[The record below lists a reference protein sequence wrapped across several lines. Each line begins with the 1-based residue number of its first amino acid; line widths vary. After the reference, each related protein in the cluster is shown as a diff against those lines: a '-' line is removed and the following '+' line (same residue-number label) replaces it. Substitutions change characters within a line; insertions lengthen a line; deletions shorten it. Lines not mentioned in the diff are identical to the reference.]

1 MDIQGKNAIV
11 TGGVSGIG
19 RAVVEKLIS
28 EGASIAVMDVDSDGL
43 AALAEAHPDIL
54 CIRCDVSDHDQVA
67 EVVAEIVQAFG
78 QIDILVN
85 NAGILYSAPLIN
97 IMSRDDKKHDVGM
110 WKKVIETD
118 LSSVFYVTVNVA
130 EAMVS
135 QRTKGVIVNVSSVAA
150 AGNPGQSAYSAA
162 KAGVE
167 ALTATWAKELGGL
180 GIRSVAVAPGFTD
193 TDSTTDAVSESVLKG
208 WIGKTPLR
216 RLARVDEIAD
226 GILTAIRND
235 YLNGT
240 TLSIDGGLV
249 I

>member
-1 MDIQGKNAIV
+1 MDIQGKSAIV
-11 TGGVSGIG
+11 TGGVRGIG

-28 EGASIAVMDVDSDGL
+28 EGALVAVMDVDSDGL
-43 AALAEAHPDIL
+43 AALAEAHPDVL
-54 CIRCDVSDHDQVA
+54 CTRCDVSDHEQVA
-67 EVVAEIVQAFG
+67 ATVAEILEAFG

-97 IMSRDDKKHDVGM
+97 IMSRGDKKHDVGM

-118 LSSVFYVTVNVA
+118 LSSVFYVTLNVA
-130 EAMVS
+130 EAMVD

-193 TDSTTDAVSESVLKG
+193 TDSTAEAVSEGVLKS
-208 WIGKTPLR
+208 WVGKIPLR